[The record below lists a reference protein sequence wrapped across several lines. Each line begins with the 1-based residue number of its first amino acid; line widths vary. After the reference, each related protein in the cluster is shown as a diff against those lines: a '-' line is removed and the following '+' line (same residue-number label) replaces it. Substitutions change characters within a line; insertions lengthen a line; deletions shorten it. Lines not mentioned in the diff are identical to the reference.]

1 MNEVK
6 EIIPESCKQRAAGRR
21 RAVQV
26 GIEAAIENVL
36 RIEIRND
43 VENSIW
49 AVTYPAVHG
58 PIVMAVRAHLYM
70 RSMEGIN
77 DYR

>member
-1 MNEVK
+1 M
-6 EIIPESCKQRAAGRR
+6 
-21 RAVQV
+21 

-36 RIEIRND
+36 RVEIRND

-58 PIVMAVRAHLYM
+58 PIVMAVRASLAM
-70 RSMEGIN
+70 RTVENIN